1 MKFNQHFIISIVKYL
16 ILFWNEYFWHE
27 KINLEVQNIEKTFRS
42 LTTSFKTVIIALSV
56 LFKTK
61 WIRLFFATFLQIAS
75 AQITNDCLLL

>member
-16 ILFWNEYFWHE
+16 ILFCNEYFWHE